1 MRYFKLINSSGAM
14 LDITTQQLFFNEV
27 SGLGFDEETSF
38 RHVGEVWWLNTASYR
53 QQVIKG
59 KLLFNCIGGADPYT
73 EYLKFVRFIQK
84 VPLTM
89 LYYPND
95 LTGKEYRRTVRVT
108 KLEKSEIN
116 QYGVIEE
123 NIEFTAYTPWYEI
136 REFKNS
142 AGEEYSGAWIWG
154 DGNQHPS
161 VAFPPTPAGKTPTR
175 FGARESRWL
184 SAFLESDTPSPAKLI
199 VYGPVV
205 DPVWTHYVN
214 GSVVATGEFLDRVSI
229 GDNEALVVD
238 NTSEI
243 GQIKVYSAYVDQNG
257 IMRLGSPL
265 RDLYQL
271 RNFNTKCFITLRAG
285 ENRITLSSSN
295 TGSIRIQLEG
305 HIYNATV

>member
-1 MRYFKLINSSGAM
+1 MRYFKLINSSGAT

-136 REFKNS
+136 REFRNS
-142 AGEEYSGAWIWG
+142 AGEAYNGAWIWG
-154 DGNQHPS
+154 DGNQHPP
-161 VAFPPTPAGKTPTR
+161 VAFPPTPVGKTPTR
-175 FGARESRWL
+175 FGGRETRWITVNL
-184 SAFLESDTPSPAKLI
+184 DSDTPSPAKLVI
-199 VYGPVV
+199 FGPVS
-205 DPVWTHYVN
+205 DPVWMHYVDN
-214 GSVVATGEFLDRVSI
+214 EIVATGEFLGRVSI
-229 GDNEALVVD
+229 GDDEALVVD
-238 NTSEI
+238 NTDEI
-243 GQIKVYSAYVDQNG
+243 GRINVYSVYTDLDGVTRIGA
-257 IMRLGSPL
+257 PL
-265 RDLYQL
+265 RDLYQN

-285 ENRITLSSSN
+285 DNRITLSSSN
-295 TGSIRIQLEG
+295 TGSIRILLEG